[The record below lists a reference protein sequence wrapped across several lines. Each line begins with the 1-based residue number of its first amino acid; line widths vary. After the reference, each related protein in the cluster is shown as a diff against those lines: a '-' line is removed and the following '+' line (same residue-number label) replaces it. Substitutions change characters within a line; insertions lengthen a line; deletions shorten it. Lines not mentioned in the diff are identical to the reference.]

1 MHAGPA
7 PDRLN
12 RHSRRQT
19 IAAVIFIVCALLSSA
34 RILWDARTPAQA
46 KKAEIDIPQQSD
58 ERFAEVKTFLPRR
71 GVIGYIG
78 ERDAGERGALARGD
92 YYLAEYA
99 LAPLV
104 VDDSPNH
111 ALVLGNFPDAP
122 LPALADLQLVKDFG
136 NGVALFANKDAN

>member
-1 MHAGPA
+1 MQAAPA
-7 PDRLN
+7 QERV
-12 RHSRRQT
+12 SSRQT
-19 IAAVIFIVCALLSSA
+19 IAVLIFIVCSLLSSG
-34 RILWDARTPAQA
+34 RIFWDARTPERATKGA
-46 KKAEIDIPQQSD
+46 IDIGQRSD
-58 ERFAEVKTFLPRR
+58 RRFAAVKTLLPQR

-78 ERDAGERGALARGD
+78 ESGALARGD

-111 ALVLGNFPDAP
+111 RLVLANFPEAP
-122 LPALADLQLVKDFG
+122 LPAPANLQLVKDFG